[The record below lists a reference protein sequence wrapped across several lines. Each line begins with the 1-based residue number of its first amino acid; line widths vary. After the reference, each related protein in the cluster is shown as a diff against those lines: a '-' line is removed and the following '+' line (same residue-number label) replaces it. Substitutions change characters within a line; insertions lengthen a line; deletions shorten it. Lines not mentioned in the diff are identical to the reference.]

1 MSLAEDKT
9 VSNLVSIMPNDNKP
23 LLIAGPC
30 MAESYDLLCQVAQFL
45 VALRE
50 EHGFALLFKASF
62 DKANRSAAGSAR
74 GPGLA
79 KFQQWVMSLK
89 EKFPLQVITDVH
101 ETAQVEAVA
110 EVCDAVQIPAFL
122 CRQTDLLLKA
132 VASGRLVNIKKGQ
145 FMSPWAMQLLAASL
159 KKQAPKANCLLTER
173 GSSFGYGRLV
183 VDMGALP
190 IMAGSG
196 WPIIYDVT
204 HSVQCPPAD
213 THSTTSG
220 GHRYLAPTLARAAAA
235 SGYVSGFFL
244 EVHPQPT
251 QALSDAD
258 LQLSLPQTAQLV
270 PQLLQLQRT
279 ASEMTAVDANFLP
292 TH

>member
-1 MSLAEDKT
+1 MSY
-9 VSNLVSIMPNDNKP
+9 DNKP
-23 LLIAGPC
+23 LIIAGPC

-45 VALRE
+45 TELQE
-50 EHGFALLFKASF
+50 EHSFTLLFKASF
-62 DKANRSAAGSAR
+62 DKANRSAAGNTR

-79 KFQQWVMSLK
+79 KFQQWITDLK
-89 EKFPLQVITDVH
+89 EKFPLQTITDVH
-101 ETAQVEAVA
+101 ETTQVDAIA
-110 EVCDAVQIPAFL
+110 EVCDAIQIPAFL

-132 VASGRLVNIKKGQ
+132 MNSGRLVNIKKGQ
-145 FMSPWAMQLLAASL
+145 FMSPWAMQLLATSL
-159 KKQAPKANCLLTER
+159 KKQTPQAKCLLTER

-183 VDMGALP
+183 VDMSALP
-190 IMAGSG
+190 IMANSG

-213 THSTTSG
+213 THSTTSSG
-220 GHRYLAPTLARAAAA
+220 QRYLAPTLARAAAA
-235 SGYVSGFFL
+235 SGYVNGFFL

-258 LQLSLPQTAQLV
+258 LQLSLTQTKQLV

-279 ASEMTAVDANFLP
+279 ANEMTALDANFLP
-292 TH
+292 TQRKTPTPPPKR